1 MTALAIAGTACP
13 HDSRYSGE
21 HVEATTAPAA
31 IDAAASPTSPAPK
44 PSPSRKPWTSSP
56 HRSAAVRPARS
67 AQSQLTQLAHRDV
80 DKFAGGDR

>member
-1 MTALAIAGTACP
+1 MSALAIAGTACP

-56 HRSAAVRPARS
+56 QRSAAVRPARNAPS
-67 AQSQLTQLAHRDV
+67 QASQLYTETV
-80 DKFAGGDR
+80 DRFGGGDR